1 MKLYYATGA
10 CSLAP
15 HIVSREVDLNVEL
28 IRVDTKSHLT
38 AEGIDFYTI
47 NPKGSVPC
55 LQLAD
60 GQLLTEG
67 PIICQYLADQANNTQ
82 LMPASGTLARYRVME
97 WQNYITSELHKSFSP
112 LFNPNAGAETKA
124 LFAEQLKN
132 KYTWL
137 SSKLEQS
144 AYLTGESFTA
154 ADAYLFVVTNW
165 AKFVGLDLSHLSALQ
180 AFMQRVAARPAVQA
194 ALKAEG
200 LIK

>member
-10 CSLAP
+10 CSLTP
-15 HIVSREVDLNVEL
+15 HIVSRESDLNIDL

-38 AEGIDFYTI
+38 EQGVDFYTI

-55 LQLAD
+55 LQLND

-82 LMPASGTLARYRVME
+82 LMPAAGTLARYRVME

-112 LFNPNAGAETKA
+112 LFNPNAGAETKS
-124 LFAEQLKN
+124 LFAEQLKA
-132 KYTWL
+132 KFAWL
-137 SSKLEQS
+137 SSKLENT
-144 AYLTGESFTA
+144 AYLTGDDFTA

-165 AKFVGLDLSHLSALQ
+165 SKFVGLDLSHLDALQ
-180 AFMQRVAARPAVQA
+180 AFMQRVAARPAVQM

>member
-1 MKLYYATGA
+1 MKLYYAAGA

-15 HIVSREVDLNVEL
+15 HIVSLEADLNVEL

-38 AEGIDFYTI
+38 PDGVDFYTI

-55 LQLAD
+55 LQLD
-60 GQLLTEG
+60 NGQLLTEG
-67 PIICQYLADQANNTQ
+67 PIICQYLADLANNTQ

-132 KYTWL
+132 KFTWL
-137 SSKLEQS
+137 SSKLEHT
-144 AYLTGESFTA
+144 AYLTGDNFTA

-165 AKFVGLDLSHLSALQ
+165 SKFVGLDLSHLSALQ
-180 AFMQRVAARPAVQA
+180 AFMQRVATRPAVQM
-194 ALKAEG
+194 ALKTEG

>member
-38 AEGIDFYTI
+38 EEGIDFYTI

>member
-15 HIVSREVDLNVEL
+15 HIVSREIDLNVEL

-38 AEGIDFYTI
+38 ADGIDFYTI

-82 LMPASGTLARYRVME
+82 LMPTSGTLARYRVME

-132 KYTWL
+132 RYTWL

-144 AYLTGESFTA
+144 AYLTGDDFTA

-180 AFMQRVAARPAVQA
+180 AFMQRVAARPAVQM

-200 LIK
+200 LMK

>member
-10 CSLAP
+10 CSLTP
-15 HIVSREVDLNVEL
+15 HIVSRESDVNVEL

-38 AEGIDFYTI
+38 EQGVDFYTI

-55 LQLAD
+55 LQLND

-82 LMPASGTLARYRVME
+82 LMPAAGTLARYRVME

-124 LFAEQLKN
+124 LFAEQLKA
-132 KYTWL
+132 KFTWL
-137 SSKLEQS
+137 SSKLENT
-144 AYLTGESFTA
+144 AYLTGDDFTA

-180 AFMQRVAARPAVQA
+180 AFMQRVAARPAVQM

-200 LIK
+200 LMK

>member
-15 HIVSREVDLNVEL
+15 HIVSREIDLNVEL

-38 AEGIDFYTI
+38 ADGIDFYAI

-124 LFAEQLKN
+124 LFTEQLKN

-137 SSKLEQS
+137 SSKLENT
-144 AYLTGESFTA
+144 AYLTGDDFTA

-165 AKFVGLDLSHLSALQ
+165 AKFVGVDLSHLSALQ
-180 AFMQRVAARPAVQA
+180 SFMQRVAARPAVQA

-200 LIK
+200 LMK

>member
-10 CSLAP
+10 CSLTP
-15 HIVSREVDLNVEL
+15 HIVSRESDLNIEL

-38 AEGIDFYTI
+38 EQGVDFYTI

-55 LQLAD
+55 LQLND

-82 LMPASGTLARYRVME
+82 LMPAAGTLARYRVME

-124 LFAEQLKN
+124 LFAEQLKA
-132 KYTWL
+132 KFAWL
-137 SSKLEQS
+137 SSKLENT
-144 AYLTGESFTA
+144 AYLTGDDFTA

-165 AKFVGLDLSHLSALQ
+165 SKFVGLDLSHLSALQ
-180 AFMQRVAARPAVQA
+180 AFMQRVAARPAVQM

>member
-15 HIVSREVDLNVEL
+15 HIVSREIDLNVEL

-38 AEGIDFYTI
+38 ADGIDFYSI

-124 LFAEQLKN
+124 LFAEQLKA
-132 KYTWL
+132 KFAWL
-137 SSKLEQS
+137 SSKLENT
-144 AYLTGESFTA
+144 AYLTGDDFTA

-165 AKFVGLDLSHLSALQ
+165 SKFVGVDLSHLSALQ

-200 LIK
+200 LMK

>member
-10 CSLAP
+10 CSLTP
-15 HIVSREVDLNVEL
+15 HIVSRESDLNIEL

-38 AEGIDFYTI
+38 EQGVDFYTI

-55 LQLAD
+55 LQLND

-67 PIICQYLADQANNTQ
+67 PIICQYLADQANNSQ
-82 LMPASGTLARYRVME
+82 LMPAAGTLARYRVME

-112 LFNPNAGAETKA
+112 LFNPNAGAETKV
-124 LFAEQLKN
+124 LFAEQLKA
-132 KYTWL
+132 KFAWL
-137 SSKLEQS
+137 SSKLENT
-144 AYLTGESFTA
+144 AYLTGDDFTA

-165 AKFVGLDLSHLSALQ
+165 SKFVGLDLSHLSALQ
-180 AFMQRVAARPAVQA
+180 AFMQRVAARPAVQM

>member
-1 MKLYYATGA
+1 MKLYYAAGA

-15 HIVSREVDLNVEL
+15 HIVSREADLNLDL

-38 AEGIDFYTI
+38 AEGVDFYII

-55 LQLAD
+55 LQLD
-60 GQLLTEG
+60 NGQLLTEG
-67 PIICQYLADQANNTQ
+67 PIICQYLADLANNTQ

-144 AYLTGESFTA
+144 AYLTGDDFTA

-180 AFMQRVAARPAVQA
+180 AFMQRVAARPAVQM
-194 ALKAEG
+194 ALKTEG

>member
-55 LQLAD
+55 LQLND

-180 AFMQRVAARPAVQA
+180 NFMQRVAARPAVQA

>member
-1 MKLYYATGA
+1 MKLYYAAGA

-15 HIVSREVDLNVEL
+15 HIVSREADLNLDL

-38 AEGIDFYTI
+38 AEGVDFYTI

-55 LQLAD
+55 LQLD
-60 GQLLTEG
+60 NGQLLTEG
-67 PIICQYLADQANNTQ
+67 PIICQYLADLANNTQ

-137 SSKLEQS
+137 SSKLEQR
-144 AYLTGESFTA
+144 AYLTGDDFTA

-165 AKFVGLDLSHLSALQ
+165 SKFIGLDLSHLSALQ
-180 AFMQRVAARPAVQA
+180 AFMQRVATRPAVQM
-194 ALKAEG
+194 ALKTEG

>member
-10 CSLAP
+10 CSLTP
-15 HIVSREVDLNVEL
+15 HIVSRESDLNIDL

-38 AEGIDFYTI
+38 EQGVDFYTI

-55 LQLAD
+55 LQLND

-82 LMPASGTLARYRVME
+82 LMPAAGTLARYRVME

-124 LFAEQLKN
+124 LFAEQLKA
-132 KYTWL
+132 KFAWL
-137 SSKLEQS
+137 SSKLENT
-144 AYLTGESFTA
+144 AYLTGDDFTA

-165 AKFVGLDLSHLSALQ
+165 SKFVGLDLSHLDALQ
-180 AFMQRVAARPAVQA
+180 AFMQRVAARPAVQM